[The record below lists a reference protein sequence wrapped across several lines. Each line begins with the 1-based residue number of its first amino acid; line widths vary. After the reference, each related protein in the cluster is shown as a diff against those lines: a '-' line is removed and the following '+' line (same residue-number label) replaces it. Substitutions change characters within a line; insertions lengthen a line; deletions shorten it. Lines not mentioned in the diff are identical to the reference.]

1 MDPETGS
8 FARCAKHPSQFFT
21 GFCSTCLVERLSNVA
36 AVESTR
42 NPSGGVRNENFEI
55 SESIPDSERKSRG
68 VRVRKTLLSLFELDD
83 LKELETMGHASAS
96 HKVGYGDSSE
106 IAQLEALFEQ
116 ERKGLDDRAR
126 ASGFA
131 CSSRSTSVDGE
142 KSEPLGGESMKDRRT
157 SFWLHSKLPMK
168 GLKWRSISTSKKGQM
183 QESCLS
189 TGIESTYLEDNPNLQ
204 TSRNRMDS
212 RDPSK
217 VNWEKP
223 RHSWDGSMMSKAL
236 ACSFSCLEEQRDS
249 SSKTKGTLPDEAA
262 TSDLQRS
269 SVATDLGNANSGILA
284 DHNSFHTD
292 GNFGDLHE
300 GLRGEQPCQD
310 IAVSDVCRKKSNQWS
325 RVWDWSITSPF
336 RDFAKRNGHVLERS
350 LSESWRDNHRANNSK
365 NFHPGIEVHR
375 NGTPMS
381 DGRVHRSLNGDI
393 ATANVNRK
401 GQKPDLQKMREF
413 KLSRSNSVRY
423 SSPRNLDNGL
433 LRFYLTPLR
442 TSRRNTTKCRRRT
455 SHSLARGFLGP

>member
-1 MDPETGS
+1 MDTETGS
-8 FARCAKHPSQFFT
+8 FARCVKHPSQIFT

-42 NPSGGVRNENFEI
+42 NPSCGVRNEIFEI
-55 SESIPDSERKSRG
+55 SESVPDSERKSCG

-83 LKELETMGHASAS
+83 LKELEKMGHASAS

-131 CSSRSTSVDGE
+131 CSSSSTSVD
-142 KSEPLGGESMKDRRT
+142 
-157 SFWLHSKLPMK
+157 
-168 GLKWRSISTSKKGQM
+168 GLKWRSISTSKKGQI

-217 VNWEKP
+217 VNLEKP

-284 DHNSFHTD
+284 DHNSLHTD

-300 GLRGEQPCQD
+300 GLQGEQSCQD

-350 LSESWRDNHRANNSK
+350 LSESWRDNRRDNNSK
-365 NFHPGIEVHR
+365 NFHPGIEVHL

-393 ATANVNRK
+393 STANVNRK

-442 TSRRNTTKCRRRT
+442 TSRRNTAKCRRRT
-455 SHSLARGFLGP
+455 SHSLARDFLGP